1 MDWLK
6 LRTNLLLQ
14 RLRDDELIAI
24 VKYELLWALFE
35 ERPDDKTASRYM
47 TPTQLRKALAYSTRI
62 QCDMDAQLQRLKNK
76 RSADKSLYR
85 KNKDLQDD
93 SDVGPTPDRHRT
105 DTGPTHQKRG
115 EERRIDE
122 KKESLKENASC
133 DALVQKNSKPK
144 KVFVKP
150 TLNEICDEYY
160 VRTNEV
166 HTDAECVEFAE
177 RFLAHYDSVDWKV
190 GKNPMKDWRACV
202 RTWIHNEKNF
212 K

>member
-105 DTGPTHQKRG
+105 DAP
-115 EERRIDE
+115 EERRRE
-122 KKESLKENASC
+122 EN
-133 DALVQKNSKPK
+133 
-144 KVFVKP
+144 
-150 TLNEICDEYY
+150 
-160 VRTNEV
+160 R
-166 HTDAECVEFAE
+166 
-177 RFLAHYDSVDWKV
+177 
-190 GKNPMKDWRACV
+190 
-202 RTWIHNEKNF
+202 
-212 K
+212 